1 METKSKRFMLDLYG
15 EAKEVVVTE
24 RVVTI
29 KEYWATAV
37 DGSFQTETFPE
48 RLFDTPEEAEKSEK

>member
-1 METKSKRFMLDLYG
+1 MSKKYMIDRG
-15 EAKEVVVTE
+15 EVKEVVVTE

-37 DGSFQTETFPE
+37 DGSFRTTIPPQD
-48 RLFDTPEEAEKSEK
+48 LFDTPEEAEKSKK